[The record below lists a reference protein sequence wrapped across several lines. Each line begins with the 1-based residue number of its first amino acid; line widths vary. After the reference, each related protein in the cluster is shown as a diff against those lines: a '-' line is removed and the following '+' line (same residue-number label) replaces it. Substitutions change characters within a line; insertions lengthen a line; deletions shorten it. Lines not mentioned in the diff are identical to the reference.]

1 MHNPLALLSTAL
13 VSALLENGFTLFV
26 RQSYPAGK
34 DDTGAC
40 RETFLITPYKDIG
53 EANMHFQHIR
63 FDRRKYIYQA
73 HHPEEIEKLYKAASQ
88 PPGYKI
94 YAALLQRERWE
105 PPHHVAAAV
114 KRYISLKT
122 KWPPGEV
129 TADLF
134 LHYGELYFTL
144 KYGDEEIKVPLPDIA
159 SDSNDVLRYSLHH
172 QHREHF

>member
-1 MHNPLALLSTAL
+1 MHNPLALLSAAL

-26 RQSYPAGK
+26 RQSYPAAK

-63 FDRRKYIYQA
+63 FDRRKYIYQS

-94 YAALLQRERWE
+94 YAALLQRESWE
-105 PPHHVAAAV
+105 PPPYIASAV
-114 KRYISLKT
+114 RKYISFKT
-122 KWPPGEV
+122 RWKPERPEEV
-129 TADLF
+129 TAELF

-144 KYGDEEIKVPLPDIA
+144 KYGDEEIKVPLSDIA
-159 SDSNDVLRYSLHH
+159 SD
-172 QHREHF
+172 